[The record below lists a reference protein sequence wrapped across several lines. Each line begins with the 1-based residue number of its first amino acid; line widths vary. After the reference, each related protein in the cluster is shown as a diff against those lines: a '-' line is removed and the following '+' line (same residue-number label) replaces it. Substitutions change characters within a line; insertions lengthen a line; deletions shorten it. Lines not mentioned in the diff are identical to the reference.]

1 MNAPVATPIGV
12 APPAPTTRAT
22 YVARLLPPEEWE
34 KLRGFPFAANGL
46 PSPESGFVIVSETA
60 DGQIVGIWSCL
71 LQPFLDGLWVDPDH
85 TGSIIARTLLRSMKD
100 QLLSL
105 RVPVA
110 FTIVSDEAVM
120 AVAVKAGLH
129 RAQGDLW
136 VLEQVL
142 TGGG

>member
-1 MNAPVATPIGV
+1 MDTPMPIGE
-12 APPAPTTRAT
+12 APPAPATRAT
-22 YVARLLPPEEWE
+22 YVARVLPPEEWE
-34 KLRGFPFAANGL
+34 KLRAFPFAANGL
-46 PSPESGFVIVSETA
+46 PSPESGFIIVTETP
-60 DGQIVGIWSCL
+60 DGTIVGIWACL

-85 TGSIIARTLLRSMKD
+85 LGSTIARTLLRTMKD
-100 QLLSL
+100 QLRTLG
-105 RVPVA
+105 VPVA

-129 RAQGDLW
+129 RAPGDLW